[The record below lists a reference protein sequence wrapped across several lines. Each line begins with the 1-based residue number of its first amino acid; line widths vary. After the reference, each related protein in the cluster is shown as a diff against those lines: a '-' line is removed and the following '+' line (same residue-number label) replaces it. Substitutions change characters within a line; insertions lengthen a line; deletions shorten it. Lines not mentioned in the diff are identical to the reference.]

1 MQKPMTR
8 KEPAGLNENQMN
20 TSCAALIIIDMIN
33 DLEFPGATNMFDAA
47 VKVAEN
53 IARLKERARQEKLPV
68 IYANDN
74 FGRWR
79 SNFEDI
85 VRYCLQSE
93 VKGRPLAEIL
103 KPVPDDYFILKPR
116 HSAFYATPLEQLL
129 FRLGCRRL
137 IVCGISGNMCVQF
150 TACDAYMR
158 DYELHVPEDCMASRT
173 EAENRRS
180 LDYMGG
186 VLGADITSSS
196 ELNLSRLREK

>member
-1 MQKPMTR
+1 MQKPMTP
-8 KEPAGLNENQMN
+8 KQPSGLNENQN

-33 DLEFPGATNMFDAA
+33 DLEFPGASNMFDAA
-47 VKVAEN
+47 VETAEN
-53 IARLKERARQEKLPV
+53 IARLKERARREKLPV

-79 SNFEDI
+79 SDFVDI
-85 VRYCLQSE
+85 VHYCLGSE
-93 VKGRPLAEIL
+93 VRGRPLAEIL

-129 FRLGCRRL
+129 SRLGCGRL
-137 IVCGISGNMCVQF
+137 VLCGISGNMCVQF

-173 EAENRRS
+173 EAENRQS
-180 LDYMGG
+180 LEYMQG
-186 VLGADITSSS
+186 VLGADTTGSG
-196 ELNLSRLREK
+196 ELKLSRLREK

>member
-1 MQKPMTR
+1 MQKKPS
-8 KEPAGLNENQMN
+8 GLNENQMN
-20 TSCAALIIIDMIN
+20 TSCVAVIIIDMVN

-53 IARLKERARQEKLPV
+53 IACLKERARQERLPV

-79 SNFEDI
+79 SNFVDI
-85 VRYCLQSE
+85 VHYCLQSE
-93 VKGRPLAEIL
+93 VRGRPLAEIL
-103 KPVPDDYFILKPR
+103 KPAPDDYFVLKPR

-129 FRLGCRRL
+129 SRLGCGRL
-137 IVCGISGNMCVQF
+137 ILCGISGNMCVQF

-158 DYELHVPEDCMASRT
+158 DYELHVPKDCMASRT

-180 LDYMGG
+180 LEYMQY

-196 ELNLSRLREK
+196 ELNLSRLRAK